1 VPWLVQRG
9 YQRGGLYSID
19 CSIDCLGFWT
29 VRGDAMFVGHFGV
42 ALAAKRLAPRASLA
56 VLILA
61 AQLADVMWPVLVAL
75 GIEQVRINPG
85 NTAFTPLDFV
95 AYPYS
100 HSLLLLVVWGLVLG
114 VLTRAHVGGRAA
126 IPLIAGVVVSHWVLD
141 WITHRPDMPLFP
153 GGPRLGLGLW
163 NSVPVDARRRA
174 RDVCRGYVDLRRN
187 HARQG
192 CRRPLGLRR
201 GWPRKGTPARASKPP
216 SADDSPAWLSA
227 TRTAPL
233 AILFFELAGTISGTI
248 LGQQGSL

>member
-1 VPWLVQRG
+1 
-9 YQRGGLYSID
+9 
-19 CSIDCLGFWT
+19 
-29 VRGDAMFVGHFGV
+29 M

-75 GIEQVRINPG
+75 GIEQVRIDPG

-126 IPLIAGVVVSHWVLD
+126 IPLIAGLVVSHWVLD

-163 NSVPVDARRRA
+163 NSVPWTLAVELVMFAAGTWIYVGITRAKDAVGRWGFFTLVA
-174 RDVCRGYVDLRRN
+174 FLLLAYLANLR
-187 HARQG
+187 
-192 CRRPLGLRR
+192 
-201 GWPRKGTPARASKPP
+201 SVPP
-216 SADDSPAWLSA
+216 SVTALYTASIVGVLVIAAWTWWVDRHRAVAS
-227 TRTAPL
+227 RVD
-233 AILFFELAGTISGTI
+233 
-248 LGQQGSL
+248 